1 MGGGAHSSER
11 KTLTFFMDRGEL
23 DFLNIFFATQYT
35 RALILNSKHLHL
47 VTVNVYSCF
56 NL

>member
-1 MGGGAHSSER
+1 MGGGGAHSSER

-35 RALILNSKHLHL
+35 RALIILN
-47 VTVNVYSCF
+47 TCI
-56 NL
+56 

>member
-23 DFLNIFFATQYT
+23 DFLNIF
-35 RALILNSKHLHL
+35 LLHSILVL
-47 VTVNVYSCF
+47 
-56 NL
+56 